1 MIHSQR
7 LSGSIQQIS
16 LRKYHSK
23 GKLFEKVFT
32 HKLPN
37 PACVCLLEVASLV
50 FTALASSTLEPLVA

>member
-23 GKLFEKVFT
+23 EKLSEKVLLINYRIQRAF
-32 HKLPN
+32 
-37 PACVCLLEVASLV
+37 CLLEVASLV
-50 FTALASSTLEPLVA
+50 FTAFASSTLEPLVA